1 MKIVISL
8 GGIFFS
14 DADKLK
20 KIAAVFDELAQ
31 SHDLCVVTGGG
42 ERAREYIKLA
52 RELGANEAQCDY
64 LGIDLTRINAKL
76 LIAALK
82 QVYPEPFLDYRDLA
96 LAKAHDKPLQ
106 GLRVSPSGACG
117 GTGGARDGTELH
129 SGKIAVM
136 GGVNPGYTT
145 DTVAAILAEYLNADL
160 LINVTS
166 VDGIYDADPRKYPNA
181 KKYDRISAKELV
193 ALTMKEELKAGSR
206 IVIDPVAAKIIE
218 RSGIKAIVINGS
230 NPQNI
235 VDAVMGKHRGTEIV

>member
-1 MKIVISL
+1 MKVVISL

-14 DADKLK
+14 DAEKLK
-20 KIAAVFDELAQ
+20 KVAAAFDELAQ

-52 RELGANEAQCDY
+52 RELGANEAICDY
-64 LGIDLTRINAKL
+64 LGIALTRINAKL

-82 QVYPEPFLDYRDLA
+82 NAYPEPFLDYRDVA
-96 LAKAHDKPLQ
+96 LAKA
-106 GLRVSPSGACG
+106 
-117 GTGGARDGTELH
+117 RD
-129 SGKIAVM
+129 SAKIAVM

-166 VDGIYDADPRKYPNA
+166 VDGIYDADPRKYPSA
-181 KKYDRISAKELV
+181 KKYDRLSAKELV

-218 RSGIKAIVINGS
+218 RSGIKTIVINGE
-230 NPQNI
+230 NPRNI
-235 VDAVMGKHRGTEIV
+235 VDAVKGKHRGTEIVE